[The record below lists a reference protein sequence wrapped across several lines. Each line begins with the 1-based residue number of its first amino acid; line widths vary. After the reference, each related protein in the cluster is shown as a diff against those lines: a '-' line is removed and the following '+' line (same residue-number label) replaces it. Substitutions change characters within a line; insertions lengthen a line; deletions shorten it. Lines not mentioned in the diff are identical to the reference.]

1 MYEDN
6 DMRKDDS
13 FATGSYY
20 DTSSSYTHYDSAEAM
35 KQPKKPKKKGGFGKT
50 VAKCLVLALVF
61 GSVSGAAFT
70 GVRYAGG
77 QLTGESGASDTPRC
91 PCGTSSG
98 PVTRWRSWAR
108 TCAPSP

>member
-35 KQPKKPKKKGGFGKT
+35 KQPKKPKKKGGFGKNGRQ
-50 VAKCLVLALVF
+50 VP
-61 GSVSGAAFT
+61 GIGA
-70 GVRYAGG
+70 GVRQRIRSRVHRRSLRGRTA
-77 QLTGESGASDTPRC
+77 DRRKRC
-91 PCGTSSG
+91 IRDRADLDNGFAYYCIYTEQRC
-98 PVTRWRSWAR
+98 VR
-108 TCAPSP
+108 CV